1 MRTLDEIR
9 AGLANGATAA
19 EAAKRAKD
27 IASNASAETLL
38 EIVAMLADAVI
49 TPPKRGRGGQPKP
62 PPDVTERTNGHIALS
77 EYARLVNSR
86 DILDGYVP
94 RFPDYAQGMD
104 AASARLHLLKWEQ
117 PITSGRQGCERKYGD
132 KVRKRYKL
140 KPDAWEQL
148 KGSKLKK
155 SKTQK
160 LSTN

>member
-62 PPDVTERTNGHIALS
+62 PPDVTERTTENIALS
-77 EYARLVNSR
+77 EYARLVNAR
-86 DILDGYVP
+86 NILDGCAPTYP
-94 RFPDYAQGMD
+94 GYAVGMD
-104 AASARLHLLKWEQ
+104 AESAKAHLKAWRLPVTKRQGWKGRCDERIRHRYKFKIDAWARL
-117 PITSGRQGCERKYGD
+117 
-132 KVRKRYKL
+132 KR
-140 KPDAWEQL
+140 E
-148 KGSKLKK
+148 
-155 SKTQK
+155 K
-160 LSTN
+160 LSTS